1 MGTSAEAPGTGPDDA
16 RPGLGAHRAGGLDDD
31 DLDRIRT
38 GLRQAADLH
47 QRMHRLLDAV
57 LSISGEL
64 ELSSVLHT
72 IADAARAL
80 VDARH
85 GALGVLNE
93 EGDFAELIPSGEGAE
108 GFAALGLTPH
118 GEGILGELVRN
129 PRPLRV
135 DSLASH
141 PHAAGLPA
149 GHPVLETLLGVPILV
164 RGVVYG
170 NLYLADKNDGSP
182 FTEADESVVS
192 ALAGAAGVAIE
203 NARLYRRLRE
213 ATEEFQRRL
222 LPDLPDLGALHL
234 EARYQPSSE
243 IPRVGG
249 DWYDLIRLPDG
260 APCLMIG
267 DVMGHDLH
275 AATVMSQISN
285 MLRVIA
291 FDEQEPPSRILHR
304 LDEVLHRLHGGP
316 MATVL
321 VARLDEQ
328 GPDHWRLWWA
338 SAGHLPPLL
347 ITPDGRARYLYGGES
362 GIPLGVDPDLP
373 RPDHHETVTSG
384 STLLLFTDGLIEHPR
399 HSLDRGMG
407 DLARVAEAMTGR
419 PLPDLCD
426 ALLGHRGGVFHDDV
440 ALLAL
445 RLAP

>member
-1 MGTSAEAPGTGPDDA
+1 MGTTAEVPGTGPDEGDRGAAEQA
-16 RPGLGAHRAGGLDDD
+16 RVQEGMR
-31 DLDRIRT
+31 R
-38 GLRQAADLH
+38 AADLH
-47 QRMHRLLDAV
+47 GRMQRLLEAV

-64 ELSSVLHT
+64 ELSAVLRT
-72 IADAARAL
+72 VVDAARTL
-80 VDARH
+80 VDARY

-93 EGDFAELIPSGEGAE
+93 AGDFTELIPSGEGGE
-108 GFAALGLTPH
+108 GFAALGRLPH

-129 PRPLRV
+129 PHPLRV
-135 DSLASH
+135 DDL
-141 PHAAGLPA
+141 A
-149 GHPVLETLLGVPILV
+149 GHPASGFPPGHPVMRTLLGVPILV
-164 RGVVYG
+164 RGTVYG
-170 NLYLADKNDGSP
+170 DLYLADKNDGGP
-182 FTEADESVVS
+182 FTEADESVVM
-192 ALAGAAGVAIE
+192 ALAGVAGVAID
-203 NARLYRRLRE
+203 NARLYLRLRD

-222 LPDLPDLGALHL
+222 LPRLPDLGPLRL

-243 IPRVGG
+243 VPRVGG

-275 AATVMSQISN
+275 AATAMSQISN

-321 VARLDEQ
+321 VARLD
-328 GPDHWRLWWA
+328 PLDRDHWRLWWA

-347 ITPDGRARYLYGGES
+347 LTDDGRARYLYGGDV

-373 RPDHHETVTSG
+373 RPDHRETVATG

-399 HSLDRGMG
+399 YSLDRGMG
-407 DLARVAEAMTGR
+407 DLAQAAATLADR
-419 PLPDLCD
+419 PLPELCD
-426 ALLGHRGGVFHDDV
+426 ALLAHRGGVFRDDV

-445 RLAP
+445 RLAY